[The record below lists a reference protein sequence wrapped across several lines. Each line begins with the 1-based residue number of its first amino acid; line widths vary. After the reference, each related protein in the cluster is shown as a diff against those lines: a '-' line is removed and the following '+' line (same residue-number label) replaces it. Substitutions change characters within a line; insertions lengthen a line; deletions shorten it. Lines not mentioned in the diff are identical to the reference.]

1 MKTVFLVDGNSYFF
15 RAFHGV
21 GGLSRSTDGMPT
33 GALFGFVNS
42 LRQILRT
49 YSPDALI
56 VAWDSK
62 EPTFRHELDVSY
74 KSNREATP
82 EDLVVQIPYVKQVL
96 SAMGIPVIAHP
107 GYEADDILGTL
118 ADRLTRDGWDVVI
131 ASGDKDLLQLV
142 GKNIRVLRQHLNN
155 TKIYGEKEVRERYQ
169 VGPERLRDVFGLM
182 GDTVDNIPG
191 VPGIGEKTAVDLIL
205 RFGSLESLYNNLDQV
220 KGQKRRDSLREYREQ
235 AFRSRDL
242 ATIRRDV
249 PLELE
254 EKLLTPPSP
263 HIPELLRVC
272 RELEFRTLARELEE
286 QQAASHVR
294 EKESQETPATMN
306 YEIVQSRDGLQ
317 TVAEEVRKASMV
329 AVDTETTSL
338 NTNIADLVGLSFSI
352 RPGQAWYIPVAHR
365 DGDCVPLSTVK
376 ELLGPILADPHC
388 RKCGQN
394 LKFDYQ
400 VLSRGGLMLSGI
412 VHDSLIA
419 AYLCEPER
427 STRKLDV
434 LAAEHLGMRMT
445 PIEDLIGSGRKQKS
459 FAEVPI
465 EQAGPYSCEDAD
477 AALRLCGFYE
487 GQIDSLGLKRL
498 YEEVEI
504 PLVTVLAE
512 MEMCGVKVDRETLE
526 QQSQELAKELEELE
540 KEIYREAGR
549 EFNINSPSQLAAIL
563 YDEKK
568 LLTGRKK
575 STRADILEQLASE
588 GHRIAVLMMEY
599 RQRAKL
605 QSTYL
610 EGLKELIDPQTGR
623 VHTNY
628 NQTAVNTGRISSS
641 SPNLQNIPVRTPLG
655 HRVRRAFVAEK
666 GNLLLSA
673 DYSQIELR
681 IMAHLSKDPGL
692 LQSFG
697 RGEDIHR
704 RTAAEVFGVSLKD
717 VNSDMRRKAKEI
729 NFGLNYGMSPYGL
742 SQRLA
747 IPVEEAKEYV
757 ERYFERYPRV
767 REYMEEI
774 AREAAKN
781 GYVRTILGRRIPTP
795 GLGDSNRARSEN
807 ARRAAINAPIQGS
820 AADLLKKAMVDCHRR
835 FAGKPVNMILTVHD
849 ELVFEVKESIV
860 ERIAEGVRETME
872 TALANEI
879 SVPTPVEV
887 SWGNSWADL

>member
-1 MKTVFLVDGNSYFF
+1 MKTAYLVDGNSYFF
-15 RAFHGV
+15 RAFHGI
-21 GGLSRSTDGMPT
+21 GNLSRSSDGMPT
-33 GALFGFVNS
+33 GAVFGLVNS
-42 LRQILRT
+42 LRQMLRT

-56 VAWDSK
+56 VAWDSR
-62 EPTFRHELDVSY
+62 EPTFRHELDDSY

-82 EDLVVQIPYVKQVL
+82 EDLVVQIPYMRQAL
-96 SAMGIPVIAHP
+96 SAMGIPMIARP

-118 ADRLTRDGWDVVI
+118 ADRLAREGWDVVI
-131 ASGDKDLLQLV
+131 ASGDKDLMQLV

-191 VPGIGEKTAVDLIL
+191 VPGIGEKTAVDLVV
-205 RFGSLESLYNNLDQV
+205 RFGSLESLYSNLDQV

-242 ATIRRDV
+242 ATICRDV

-254 EKLLTPPSP
+254 EKSLAPPSP
-263 HIPELLRVC
+263 DTTELLRVY

-286 QQAASHVR
+286 QHATAHVLDTESRSAPTAA
-294 EKESQETPATMN
+294 N
-306 YEIVQSRDGLQ
+306 YEIVPSRDRLQ
-317 TVAEEVRKASMV
+317 TVVEEIRKSALV

-338 NTNIADLVGLSFSI
+338 NTNIADLVGLSLSI
-352 RPGQAWYIPVAHR
+352 RAGQAWYIPVAHR

-376 ELLGPILADPHC
+376 ELLGPLLADPRC

-400 VLSRGGLMLSGI
+400 ILSRSGLTLAGI
-412 VHDSLIA
+412 VHDSLVA
-419 AYLCEPER
+419 SYLCEPER

-445 PIEDLIGSGRKQKS
+445 PIEDLIGSGKKQKS

-465 EQAGPYSCEDAD
+465 ERAGPYSCEDAD
-477 AALRLCGFYE
+477 AAFRLAGFYE
-487 GQIDSLGLKRL
+487 ERLHSLGLKRL
-498 YEEVEI
+498 YEEVEM
-504 PLVTVLAE
+504 PLVSVLAE
-512 MEMCGVKVDRETLE
+512 MEMCGVKVDQGTLE
-526 QQSQELAKELEELE
+526 EQSRELGTELESLE

-563 YDEKK
+563 YDEKR

-588 GHRIAVLMMEY
+588 GHKIAVLMMEY

-623 VHTNY
+623 VHTSY
-628 NQTAVNTGRISSS
+628 NQTIVNTGRISSS
-641 SPNLQNIPVRTPLG
+641 SPNLQNIPIRTPLG
-655 HRVRRAFVAEK
+655 HRVRRAYVAEK

-692 LQSFG
+692 LEAFG
-697 RGEDIHR
+697 KGEDIHR
-704 RTAAEVFGVSLKD
+704 RTAAEVFGVSLQD
-717 VNSDMRRKAKEI
+717 VSSDMRRKAKEI

-747 IPVEEAKEYV
+747 IPVEEAKDYV
-757 ERYFERYPRV
+757 ERYFDRYPRV
-767 REYMEEI
+767 REHMDEI
-774 AREAAKN
+774 AHEAAKN
-781 GYVRTILGRRIPTP
+781 GCVRTILGRRIPTP
-795 GLGDSNRARSEN
+795 GLGDSNRARAEN

-835 FAGKPVNMILTVHD
+835 LAGKPVNMILTVHD

-860 ERIAEGVRETME
+860 EETAQEVRETME
-872 TALANEI
+872 TALAKEI
-879 SVPTPVEV
+879 TVPTPVEV
-887 SWGNSWADL
+887 SWGNSWAEL